1 MDLDRDAE
9 PMTNRRGRSRAL
21 PAVAVLALALG
32 LTACGDDA
40 DDAATTTTT
49 SSGETTSTSEATS
62 TTAEGASGD
71 ATEITG
77 VDYAYEGVPDTVETG
92 TALSFTNGSEGEV
105 HELILLRIDDDESRP
120 LEELVGLAQEEAME
134 VTQFRGVAVALPGE
148 DGMVVEGDLTLAEPG
163 RYALMCFI
171 PTGADPQV
179 YRDLFASP
187 TPPEGPPDIEGGPP
201 HVANG
206 MYAELTVE

>member
-1 MDLDRDAE
+1 MNGSELSATSR
-9 PMTNRRGRSRAL
+9 RSRGRR
-21 PAVAVLALALG
+21 VAPTIAALALALG
-32 LTACGDDA
+32 LSACAGDDA
-40 DDAATTTTT
+40 DDAATTTT
-49 SSGETTSTSEATS
+49 SSGETTSTTEATS

-71 ATEITG
+71 ATEITA
-77 VDYAYEGVPDTVETG
+77 VNYAFEGVPDTFEAGG
-92 TALSFTNGSEGEV
+92 TLSLTNASEDEV
-105 HELILLRIDDDESRP
+105 HELILLRIDDDETRP
-120 LEELVGLAQEEAME
+120 LEELIGLAEEEATE
-134 VTQFRGVAVALPGE
+134 VTRFQGVSVALPGE
-148 DGMVVEGDLTLAEPG
+148 DGMVVDGDLTLAEPG

-187 TPPEGPPDIEGGPP
+187 TPPEGPPDVEGGPP